1 MQQKKLSLFSN
12 NTRKIISIYGFCP
25 NPRLSAKTNACRL
38 AIKLPT
44 TFQMKRPKNMAYHNL
59 CKNIKVPSFVRNLL
73 GLGLKFCPN
82 PKKSSAPTDISLQR
96 LSDDYHRFIFF
107 NSSTQNEYEKPPLY
121 INKEWVPTIPNK
133 YEQRLEK
140 FQDRVTNH
148 FTRVKKCQ
156 SNLTLQQE
164 RAMKWLKDNPNI
176 IVFNADKN
184 LGPIT
189 MDRDEYIFLAHRDHL
204 RNTTAYKRLTTEEK
218 SSCILNVMTKIDTF
232 CDIWHHK
239 KWLSENDMMYIKQN
253 TSTNPSWFYL
263 LAKIHKTPLKTR
275 PIISYSGSACYGL
288 AKWLDVEL
296 QKMLPFLPYIATSS
310 REIVSELKELE
321 LPDSARLITMDA
333 TAMYTNIHLE
343 HAKEEL
349 SKFLLE
355 DDLGKSITTSAG
367 VCPAMLIHALEIV
380 MTNNIFAFGDT
391 FWLQQTGTAMGTP
404 PAPPWATIYFCIH
417 EYRIIDKFP
426 ELHYYRRYIDD
437 GFGIWIPQDDS
448 PNIRLDEFKMTMAS
462 YGIDHPFF
470 ARTGLQPLQ
479 WEFSS
484 LDTSAIFLDLDIS
497 IKNRKIA
504 TKIYEKDLNLYLYIP
519 PHSCHSKGVLK
530 GLISGMVYR
539 AKCLCTDTTDIV
551 PFLVKCHQRLLDR
564 GYQDEDIRPLFKEA
578 ISTYFGP
585 NQLDIPTI
593 EKTRPI
599 FLHVNVNPADPPS
612 SYFQEL
618 FSQELATQAT
628 NPEETPSDDKSEYSV
643 TCDRMTVCYHG
654 AKNLKSILSPRKGRF
669 GKNFSVASS
678 LAKLEETAN
687 L

>member
-1 MQQKKLSLFSN
+1 
-12 NTRKIISIYGFCP
+12 
-25 NPRLSAKTNACRL
+25 
-38 AIKLPT
+38 
-44 TFQMKRPKNMAYHNL
+44 MAYHNL
-59 CKNIKVPSFVRNLL
+59 CKKTKVPSFIKNLL

-82 PKKSSAPTDISLQR
+82 PRQSSAPSDIALQR

-107 NSSTQNEYEKPPLY
+107 NSSTQKDYEKPPLY
-121 INKEWVPTIPNK
+121 INTNWVPKIPEK
-133 YEQRLEK
+133 YKQRFER
-140 FQDRVTNH
+140 FQERIIHDFSKT
-148 FTRVKKCQ
+148 KKCEP
-156 SNLTLQQE
+156 NLTLQQK
-164 RAMKWLKDNPNI
+164 RAMKWLQDNPNV

-204 RNTTAYKRLTTEEK
+204 SNTTAYKRLTPEEK
-218 SSCILNVMTKIDTF
+218 TNRIFQVMNSIDTF
-232 CDIWHHK
+232 CSVW
-239 KWLSENDMMYIKQN
+239 ENKRRLQENEVMFIKQN
-253 TSTNPSWFYL
+253 TSAHPSWFYL
-263 LAKIHKTPLKTR
+263 LAKIHKAPLKTR
-275 PIISYSGSACYGL
+275 PIISYSGSTCYGL

-321 LPDSARLITMDA
+321 LPDAARLITMDA

-343 HAKEEL
+343 HAKDEL
-349 SKFLLE
+349 SNFLLE
-355 DDLGKSITTSAG
+355 DELGKSVATFAG
-367 VCPAMLIHALEIV
+367 ICPAMLIHALEIV

-417 EYRIIDKFP
+417 EHRIIKKFP

-437 GFGIWIPQDDS
+437 GFGIWIPQDDT
-448 PNIRLDEFKMTMAS
+448 PNTRLDEFKMTMAS

-470 ARTGLQPLQ
+470 ARNELQPLQ

-484 LDTSAIFLDLDIS
+484 LDTSAIFLDLNIS
-497 IKNRKIA
+497 IKNGKIA

-539 AKCLCTDTTDIV
+539 AKCLCTDTSDIV

-564 GYQDEDIRPLFKEA
+564 GYQDEDIRPIFKEA

-585 NQLDIPTI
+585 NQLDISTTGTAV

-618 FSQELATQAT
+618 FSQELATQNT
-628 NPEETPSDDKSEYSV
+628 DPEETPSDNKSEYSV